1 MKSKAQKLR
10 DYNYYGL
17 AHRGSIDLTHPAIK
31 VLLGLFNESK
41 KILDMGCREGT
52 RLAVLAKNSRT
63 QHKQLIGVDASKIAV
78 KLAKEKYPK
87 MHFLTGNLQRLPFK
101 EGEFDLLYSSYV
113 FEHLTNPEQVLIEAK
128 RVLEKD
134 GILMIIAPNFGSPN
148 RRSPNFL
155 EPKIKKLVNGF
166 LRDVKLARTDR
177 LQSLHWQ
184 AVTPVNDKYTIDADT
199 TVEPYLLTLIQYS
212 KSLGFKVEYFSSS
225 WLINRFSI
233 LQLMFRMLG
242 SLGIY
247 PFVYWGP
254 HLAIVLRK

>member
-17 AHRGSIDLTHPAIK
+17 AHKGSTDLTHPSMQI
-31 VLLGLFNESK
+31 LLELFNESK
-41 KILDMGCREGT
+41 KILDMGCGEGT
-52 RLAVLAKNSRT
+52 RLAMLYKNSKT
-63 QHKQLIGVDASKIAV
+63 QGKQLIGVDASEIAV

-101 EGEFDLLYSSYV
+101 EGEFDLLYSAYV
-113 FEHLTNPEQVLIEAK
+113 FEHLINPEQVLIEAK

-148 RRSPNFL
+148 RRSPNSL
-155 EPKIKKLVNGF
+155 EPKIKKLINGF
-166 LRDVKLARTDR
+166 LNDVKLLLTDG
-177 LQSLHWQ
+177 LQALNWQ
-184 AVTPVNDKYTIDADT
+184 VVTPVNDKYTIDADT
-199 TVEPYLLTLIQYS
+199 TVEPYLLTLIKFS

-225 WLINRFSI
+225 WFVDRFSI
-233 LQLMFRMLG
+233 LQLTFKMLG
-242 SLGIY
+242 ILGIY

-254 HLAIVLRK
+254 HLAVVLRK